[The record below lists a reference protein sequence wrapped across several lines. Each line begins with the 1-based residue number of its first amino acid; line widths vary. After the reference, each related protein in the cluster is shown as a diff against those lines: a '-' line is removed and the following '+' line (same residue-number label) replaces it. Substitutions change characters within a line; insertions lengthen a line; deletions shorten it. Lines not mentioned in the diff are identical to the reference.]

1 MERNTNTTIYH
12 LKIGNRFYKAND
24 PQRLVWEKVEKE
36 IKGSLLHWAKKDNHL
51 FASTFRSNTEVIF
64 LKSKIETI

>member
-12 LKIGNRFYKAND
+12 LSIGDRFYKAND
-24 PQRLVWEKVEKE
+24 PQRLVWEKVEPE

-64 LKSKIETI
+64 LRSKI